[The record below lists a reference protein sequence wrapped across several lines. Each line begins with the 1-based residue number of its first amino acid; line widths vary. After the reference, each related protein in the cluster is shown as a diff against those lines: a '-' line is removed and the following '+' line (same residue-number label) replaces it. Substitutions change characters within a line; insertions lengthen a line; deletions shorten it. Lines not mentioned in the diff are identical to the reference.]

1 MGSNP
6 QLTSKVLSIDLFSL
20 YVYTYI
26 YREPDPKKRI
36 TFDNVVGKL
45 CSNSGMILKWENRNN
60 TSSPS
65 CSVLGAPLQH
75 GQELYKDLQM
85 KYHVDV
91 QYI

>member
-1 MGSNP
+1 MGSHP

-20 YVYTYI
+20 YM

-60 TSSPS
+60 TSSPL
-65 CSVLGAPLQH
+65 CSLLGAPLQH

-85 KYHVDV
+85 KYHADV